1 MVLRSYVGAPV
12 KRKEDPR
19 LITGSSIY
27 VDDIT
32 LPGMVHLA
40 IVRSPYA
47 HAKIVNIDTA
57 EALTMP
63 GVVSVVTGSDLAPML
78 TNKYPVEAYEG
89 PGEPPEEYIP
99 QAEQDDTIPVPGVE
113 PLARRKVRY
122 IGEPVAAVVAVSKAQ
137 AADAAA
143 AVEVEYEAWR
153 QPSIPMRRG
162 SRAHPNSMTWSRTTS
177 ASARKQ
183 SMATWMPR
191 SKRRQSR

>member
-47 HAKIVNIDTA
+47 HARIVGIDMSA
-57 EALTMP
+57 AREMP
-63 GVVSVVTGSDLAPML
+63 GVVAVVTARDIESMLAD
-78 TNKYPVEAYEG
+78 KYPVEDYEG
-89 PGEPPEEYIP
+89 PGERPEQQVADIE
-99 QAEQDDTIPVPGVE
+99 EESTIPIPGVE

-122 IGEPVAAVVAVSKAQ
+122 IGEPVAAVVATSKAQ

-143 AVEVEYEAWR
+143 AVEVEYEALEAVVDPYEAR
-153 QPSIPMRRG
+153 QPGAPQLYDR
-162 SRAHPNSMTWSRTTS
+162 SRTTS
-177 ASARKQ
+177 ASARKRFMAM
-183 SMATWMPR
+183 SMWR
-191 SKRRQSR
+191 SRRRQSR

>member
-47 HAKIVNIDTA
+47 HARIKGIDTA

-63 GVVSVVTGSDLAPML
+63 GVVAVVTGSDLAPLL

-122 IGEPVAAVVAVSKAQ
+122 IGEPVAAVVAASKAQ
-137 AADAAA
+137 A
-143 AVEVEYEAWR
+143 
-153 QPSIPMRRG
+153 G
-162 SRAHPNSMTWSRTTS
+162 SGSS
-177 ASARKQ
+177 
-183 SMATWMPR
+183 
-191 SKRRQSR
+191 

>member
-27 VDDIT
+27 VDDIS

-47 HAKIVNIDTA
+47 HARITGIDTA
-57 EALTMP
+57 AARAMP
-63 GVVSVVTGSDLAPML
+63 GVVAVVTAHDLAQVL

-89 PGEPPEEYIP
+89 PGDRPEDQISDEEGD
-99 QAEQDDTIPVPGVE
+99 QTIPVPGVE

-122 IGEPVAAVVAVSKAQ
+122 IGEPVAAVVADEQDAGAGRGRGGAGRVRG
-137 AADAAA
+137 AAGGGRSLRGAAA
-143 AVEVEYEAWR
+143 
-153 QPSIPMRRG
+153 G
-162 SRAHPNSMTWSRTTS
+162 RA
-177 ASARKQ
+177 AAL
-183 SMATWMPR
+183 
-191 SKRRQSR
+191 